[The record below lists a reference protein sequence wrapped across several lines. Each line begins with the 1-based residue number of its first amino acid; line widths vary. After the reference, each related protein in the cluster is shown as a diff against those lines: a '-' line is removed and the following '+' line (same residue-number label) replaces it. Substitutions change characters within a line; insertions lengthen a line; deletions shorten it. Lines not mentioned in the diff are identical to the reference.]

1 MQSNSNLTRKRITFF
16 LLSGVSDPQ
25 ICMQCNYSVVANL
38 SWDGEDWIRVAM
50 LDDKGEVF
58 ADSFETS

>member
-1 MQSNSNLTRKRITFF
+1 MQSNSNLTRKRR
-16 LLSGVSDPQ
+16 LLLIIGVSDPQ

-38 SWDGEDWIRVAM
+38 SCDGEDWIRVAM

-58 ADSFETS
+58 ADRFETS